1 MITGQLP
8 TPEKP
13 GSMAFIARQIE
24 SLRHIG
30 LEVDVL
36 QITGL
41 KKFKYL
47 QAIPRLRSLVKG
59 YDLIH
64 AHFGY
69 CGWVGRSQFQK
80 PVVISFMGDDLLGTP
95 SANGELSLLNR
106 FMIHI
111 NCRFAKSVDAVIVK
125 SEEMA
130 RVIDPIDA
138 HVVPNGVDLE
148 NFYPMDLEQAKE
160 ALGWHKETFYVL
172 FPGFPELPRKCYPLA
187 KAAVARAAQ
196 KLSKPIELAV
206 LWDVPPEKVPL
217 YLNAC
222 HALLMTSL
230 WEGSPNVV
238 KEAMACN
245 LPVVSVPVGDVP
257 ELLNNVSGCAVC
269 PRDEEE
275 LADALVDIL
284 LSGERGGGRK
294 ALEEKGLDLESVALQ
309 IREIYEQVLNK
320 DGKG

>member
-24 SLRHIG
+24 SLRNIG

-36 QITGL
+36 QITGR
-41 KKFKYL
+41 KKIKYL
-47 QAIPRLRSLVKG
+47 QAISRLRPLLKST
-59 YDLIH
+59 DLIH

-106 FMIHI
+106 LMIRT
-111 NCRFAKSVDAVIVK
+111 NCRFAESVDSVIVK

-130 RVIDPIDA
+130 RVIDPIES

-148 NFYPMDLEQAKE
+148 NFYPMDITRARE
-160 ALGWHKETFYVL
+160 ALGWDKETYYVL
-172 FPGFPELPRKCYPLA
+172 FPGFPELPRKGYPLA
-187 KAAVARAAQ
+187 KAVVDRAAQ
-196 KLSKPIELAV
+196 KLSRPVELAV
-206 LWDVPPEKVPL
+206 LWGVSPESVPL

-222 HALLMTSL
+222 QALLMTSL

-245 LPVVSVPVGDVP
+245 MPIVSVPVGDVP
-257 ELLNNVSGCAVC
+257 ELLGKVPGCIVC
-269 PRDEEE
+269 ERDEEE
-275 LADALVDIL
+275 LADALVGVL
-284 LSGERGGGRK
+284 RNGERGGGRK
-294 ALEEKGLDLESVALQ
+294 ALQDRGLDLESVALK
-309 IREIYEQVLNK
+309 IRKIYEHVLNK
-320 DGKG
+320 DRKG